1 MTCGPER
8 HHRRSIRLRGYDYAQ
23 AGAYFVTA
31 CIQERAHL
39 LGEVASNEVRLSDA
53 GQMVERWW
61 QELEHKFPGA
71 ETDTF
76 VVMPNHVHGIIVIT
90 EGGHPR
96 RGAPTNDAPTGR
108 GRPCVAA
115 LSPCECG
122 NAQADVGG
130 HHGLVQDDDHQRIY
144 SWGQRAG
151 VAALPRQVLATELL

>member
-1 MTCGPER
+1 MTCDPER

-61 QELEHKFPGA
+61 QELEHKFPGV
-71 ETDTF
+71 ETDAF

-96 RGAPTNDAPTGR
+96 RGAPTGVRRQGCPDG
-108 GRPCVAA
+108 
-115 LSPCECG
+115 S
-122 NAQADVGG
+122 
-130 HHGLVQDDDHQRIY
+130 Y
-144 SWGQRAG
+144 AG
-151 VAALPRQVLATELL
+151 TPQ